1 MLLDP
6 ERFDGFADDRWTSG
20 VLDWESLPGPCRDR
34 FRDQTLLHTTT
45 AGATL
50 TVDPAAFPFT
60 AVGLY
65 VLAGPDAGA
74 VEVAVPGEPT
84 RTVQLY
90 HDPHSKNLHY
100 PRTVLLYRAAEPPPG
115 PVTVTVVPGER
126 GGTAV
131 RIVGVGLGAIVRDRA
146 KP

>member
-1 MLLDP
+1 MGTDA
-6 ERFDGFADDRWTSG
+6 GWTTG
-20 VLDWESLPGPCRDR
+20 APDWPNLPGHCRNR
-34 FRDQTLLHTTT
+34 FREKTLLHTTT

-50 TVDPAAFPFT
+50 TLDPAAVTFT

-74 VEVAVPGEPT
+74 VKVAVPGEPP

-90 HDPHSKNLHY
+90 HDPHSANLHY

-115 PVTVTVVPGER
+115 PIAVTVVPGER

-131 RIVGVGLGAIVRDRA
+131 RVVGVGLGQNHPDRA
-146 KP
+146 KGADDR